1 MEHSTPELQSKM
13 IEHFTSD
20 DGLYFCL
27 DMIKA
32 FKLNIDKFA
41 DLQLINRSRH
51 PLIDMAFSDGSD
63 AKKVPLNVL
72 LDLIK

>member
-1 MEHSTPELQSKM
+1 
-13 IEHFTSD
+13 
-20 DGLYFCL
+20 L

-51 PLIDMAFSDGSD
+51 PLIDMAFSDDID